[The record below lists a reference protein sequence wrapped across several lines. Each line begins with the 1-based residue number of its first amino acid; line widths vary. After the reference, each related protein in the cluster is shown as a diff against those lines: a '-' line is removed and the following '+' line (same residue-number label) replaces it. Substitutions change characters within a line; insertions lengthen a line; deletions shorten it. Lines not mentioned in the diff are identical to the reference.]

1 MKKIKP
7 ELSVEALAA
16 LRESMW
22 DEEETRKN
30 ILRKTD
36 DILYGDWKNTHRRFC
51 RLRDKGVWEKLFKM
65 FVQDPDFEWLMID
78 ASYIKVHPDG
88 TGGRGGNQDM
98 GRTKGGSI
106 RRYTLL

>member
-36 DILYGDWKNTHRRFC
+36 DIL
-51 RLRDKGVWEKLFKM
+51 DKLADFLDAGELF
-65 FVQDPDFEWLMID
+65 FDRAVCSFDRID
-78 ASYIKVHPDG
+78 DVLALADALVVTEAK
-88 TGGRGGNQDM
+88 
-98 GRTKGGSI
+98 K
-106 RRYTLL
+106 

>member
-22 DEEETRKN
+22 DEEETRKS

-36 DILYGDWKNTHRRFC
+36 DILDKFADFLDEGMEFFDRTGRFSDKMEERRN
-51 RLRDKGVWEKLFKM
+51 DDGK
-65 FVQDPDFEWLMID
+65 
-78 ASYIKVHPDG
+78 YIGQND
-88 TGGRGGNQDM
+88 D
-98 GRTKGGSI
+98 
-106 RRYTLL
+106 